1 MYLEEIIED
10 VQLESD
16 KFEAKGVLNRDD
28 VVGWLKSIA
37 GFANASGGEF
47 YIGVEDKT
55 NKLIGFDRRNADNER
70 NYFNNQANEHLT
82 PRPAMKIS
90 FVRYEIN
97 GNERFIIKVIVEE
110 SAVKPVILKYKNI
123 PSIFMRRD
131 GFTNGATYEEIIEM
145 SVKSKNTQYDIL
157 VSDVKYNWDK
167 LLCLRALP
175 YFLMIIRKEKQR
187 YSVLFSR
194 VSTREV
200 KELLQSINLMGIS
213 HQQLSTLWTL

>member
-55 NKLIGFDRRNADNER
+55 NKLIGFDRRNVDNER
-70 NYFNNQANEHLT
+70 IYFNNQVNEHLT

-110 SAVKPVILKYKNI
+110 SAVKPVILKYKDI

-157 VSDVKYNWDK
+157 ISDVKYDWDK
-167 LLCLRALP
+167 LLSLRAF
-175 YFLMIIRKEKQR
+175 YEKQR

-200 KELLQSINLMGIS
+200 KE
-213 HQQLSTLWTL
+213 